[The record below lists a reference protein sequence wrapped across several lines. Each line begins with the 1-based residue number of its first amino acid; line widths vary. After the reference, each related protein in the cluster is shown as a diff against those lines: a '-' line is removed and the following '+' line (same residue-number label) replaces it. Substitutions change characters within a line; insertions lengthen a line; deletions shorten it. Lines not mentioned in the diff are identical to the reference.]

1 MDKISLL
8 TPRNQNQKDFQQSLH
23 NNLVT
28 IATGPAGTG
37 KTLLAINFALA
48 GLSAKSYDK
57 IIYIRPD
64 VSVDH
69 QRGRGSLPGEK
80 FEKSLPLLAPLLDNL
95 NVFCQD
101 GLKKYLLEKELIE
114 YVYLEDVRGR
124 SLNDS
129 FIIFDESQNSTI
141 EQFKTILTR
150 TGAGS
155 TLAILG
161 DLNQVDV
168 SALRYNNGLSDSIN
182 RLLGLKNV
190 GIINFTVE
198 DIVRSPILKHILRR
212 YETPEKSAEDNYAR
226 DMSRYIYSA

>member
-64 VSVDH
+64 VAVDH

-150 TGAGS
+150 TGSGS

-168 SALRYNNGLSDSIN
+168 STLRYNNGLSDSIN

-212 YETPEKSAEDNYAR
+212 YETPEKSVEDNCAR
-226 DMSRYIYSA
+226 DMSRYIYSV